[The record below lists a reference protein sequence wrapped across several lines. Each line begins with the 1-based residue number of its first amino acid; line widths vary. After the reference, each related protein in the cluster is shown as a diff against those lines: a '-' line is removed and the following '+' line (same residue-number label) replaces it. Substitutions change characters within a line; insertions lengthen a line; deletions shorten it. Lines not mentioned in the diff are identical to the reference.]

1 MILDNLFKNLIYDPV
16 SVLGLVV
23 FYILLVN
30 LPISLVAVFKKKSLL
45 IVKLFTILV
54 TFLITLQLLFR
65 WSISGHFPISNLY
78 ESLYFLVWGI
88 SMGQLLIER
97 EYSSPIIPS
106 IAIPIELL
114 TVAFACF
121 VLPDDLKL
129 SSNLVPALRS
139 SWLVMHV
146 SVVMLSY
153 AALIIGSLLSA
164 SVLFINKNKPLQIRS
179 SSTGTGGFKL
189 SKNYYLNYLADPI
202 EFSHSEELDTLSY
215 RSILIGFVLLTLGLI
230 SGAVWANEAWGT
242 WWSWDPKETWAFIT
256 WLFYAAYL
264 HMRISKGWQGRRP
277 ALLAT
282 SGFLVVLVCYL
293 GVNFLGIGLHSYGWI
308 FGCFANLPELFIEV
322 L

>member
-1 MILDNLFKNLIYDPV
+1 MLLDNLFKNLIYDPV
-16 SVLGLVV
+16 SILGILV

-30 LPISLVAVFKKKSLL
+30 LPISLVAVFKKKSSFT
-45 IVKLFTILV
+45 VRLFTISVNL
-54 TFLITLQLLFR
+54 FITLQLLFR

-78 ESLYFLVWGI
+78 ESLYFLTWG
-88 SMGQLLIER
+88 MTLGQLLIER
-97 EYSSPIIPS
+97 EYQSPIIPS
-106 IAIPIELL
+106 IAIPVELL

-121 VLPDDLKL
+121 VLPDDLKI

-153 AALIIGSLLSA
+153 AALIIGSLLST
-164 SVLFINKNKPLQIRS
+164 SVLFINNNKPLQIRS
-179 SSTGTGGFKL
+179 SSSGIGGFKIPT
-189 SKNYYLNYLADPI
+189 NYSVSDFVDPI

-242 WWSWDPKETWAFIT
+242 WWSWDPKETWAFIS

-282 SGFLVVLVCYL
+282 TGFLVVLICYI

-308 FGCFANLPELFIEV
+308 FG
-322 L
+322 

>member
-1 MILDNLFKNLIYDPV
+1 MMFDNLFKNLINDPV
-16 SVLGLVV
+16 SVLGLLV

-30 LPISLVAVFKKKSLL
+30 FPISLGAAFTKKSSLL
-45 IVKLFTILV
+45 VRILTILV
-54 TFLITLQLLFR
+54 NVFITLQLIFR

-78 ESLYFLVWGI
+78 ESLYFLAWGI

-97 EYSSPIIPS
+97 EYQSPIIPS

-121 VLPDDLKL
+121 VLPDELKL

-139 SWLVMHV
+139 SWLIMHV

-164 SVLFINKNKPLQIRS
+164 SVLFINNKKPLQIRS
-179 SSTGTGGFKL
+179 SSTGIGGFKV
-189 SKNYYLNYLADPI
+189 SNNYSLNDLVDPI
-202 EFSHSEELDTLSY
+202 DFSHSEELDTLSY

-242 WWSWDPKETWAFIT
+242 WWSWDPKETWAFIS

-277 ALLAT
+277 ALLAST
-282 SGFLVVLVCYL
+282 GFLVVLVCYL

-308 FGCFANLPELFIEV
+308 FG
-322 L
+322 

>member
-1 MILDNLFKNLIYDPV
+1 MLIDNLFKNFIYDPV
-16 SVLGLVV
+16 SVLGLMV
-23 FYILLVN
+23 FYLLLVT
-30 LPISLVAVFKKKSLL
+30 LPISLGAVFKKKSSFIVSLL
-45 IVKLFTILV
+45 TILV
-54 TFLITLQLLFR
+54 NLLIAFQLLFR

-78 ESLYFLVWGI
+78 ESLYFLTWGI
-88 SMGQLLIER
+88 TIGQLLIER
-97 EYSSPIIPS
+97 EYQSPIIPP
-106 IAIPIELL
+106 IAVSIELL

-139 SWLVMHV
+139 SWLIMHV

-179 SSTGTGGFKL
+179 SSTGIGGFKMSNNFTFSGL
-189 SKNYYLNYLADPI
+189 VDPI

-215 RSILIGFVLLTLGLI
+215 RSILTGFVLLTLGLI

-242 WWSWDPKETWAFIT
+242 WWSWDPKETWAFIS

-277 ALLAT
+277 ALLAST
-282 SGFLVVLVCYL
+282 GFLVVLVCYL

-308 FGCFANLPELFIEV
+308 FG
-322 L
+322 

>member
-1 MILDNLFKNLIYDPV
+1 MILDNLFKNLINDPV
-16 SVLGLVV
+16 SVLGLLI

-30 LPISLVAVFKKKSLL
+30 FPISLGAAFTKKSSS
-45 IVKLFTILV
+45 IVKILTILV
-54 TFLITLQLLFR
+54 NVFITLQLILR

-78 ESLYFLVWGI
+78 ESLYFLAWGI

-97 EYSSPIIPS
+97 EYQSPIIPS

-121 VLPDDLKL
+121 VLPDELKL

-139 SWLVMHV
+139 SWLIMHV

-164 SVLFINKNKPLQIRS
+164 SVLFVNKNKPLQIRS
-179 SSTGTGGFKL
+179 SSTGIGGFKIPN
-189 SKNYYLNYLADPI
+189 NYPLNDLVDPI

-242 WWSWDPKETWAFIT
+242 WWSWDPKETWAFIS

-277 ALLAT
+277 ALLAST
-282 SGFLVVLVCYL
+282 GFLVVLVCYL

-308 FGCFANLPELFIEV
+308 FG
-322 L
+322 

>member
-1 MILDNLFKNLIYDPV
+1 MFLDNLFKNLIYDPV
-16 SVLGLVV
+16 SILGILV

-30 LPISLVAVFKKKSLL
+30 LPISLVAVFKKKSSFT
-45 IVKLFTILV
+45 VRLFTIIVNLFV
-54 TFLITLQLLFR
+54 TLQLLFR

-78 ESLYFLVWGI
+78 ESLYFLTWG
-88 SMGQLLIER
+88 MTLGQLLIER
-97 EYSSPIIPS
+97 EYQSPIIPS
-106 IAIPIELL
+106 IAIPVELL

-121 VLPDDLKL
+121 VLPEDLKI

-153 AALIIGSLLSA
+153 AALIIGSLLST
-164 SVLFINKNKPLQIRS
+164 SVLFINNSKPLQIRS
-179 SSTGTGGFKL
+179 SSSGIGGFKI
-189 SKNYYLNYLADPI
+189 STNYSVSDFVDPI

-230 SGAVWANEAWGT
+230 SGAVWANEAWGS
-242 WWSWDPKETWAFIT
+242 WWSWDPKETWAFIS

-264 HMRISKGWQGRRP
+264 HMRISKGWQGRKP

-282 SGFLVVLVCYL
+282 IGFLVVVVCYL

-308 FGCFANLPELFIEV
+308 FG
-322 L
+322 

>member
-1 MILDNLFKNLIYDPV
+1 MLLDNLIKNLIYDPV
-16 SVLGLVV
+16 SVLGLLV

-30 LPISLVAVFKKKSLL
+30 LPISLGAVFTKKSSFIVRLL
-45 IVKLFTILV
+45 TILV
-54 TFLITLQLLFR
+54 NLFITLQLIFR
-65 WSISGHFPISNLY
+65 WAISGHFPISNLY
-78 ESLYFLVWGI
+78 ESLYFLAWGI

-97 EYSSPIIPS
+97 EYQSPIIPS

-121 VLPDDLKL
+121 VLPDELKL

-146 SVVMLSY
+146 SVIMLSY

-164 SVLFINKNKPLQIRS
+164 VVLLINIEKPLQIRS
-179 SSTGTGGFKL
+179 SSSGVGGFKI
-189 SKNYYLNYLADPI
+189 SNKYSLNDLLDPV

-215 RSILIGFVLLTLGLI
+215 RSILLGFVLLTLGLI

-242 WWSWDPKETWAFIT
+242 WWSWDPKETWAFIS

-277 ALLAT
+277 ALLAST
-282 SGFLVVLVCYL
+282 GFLVVLVCYL

-308 FGCFANLPELFIEV
+308 FE
-322 L
+322 

>member
-1 MILDNLFKNLIYDPV
+1 MILDNIFKNLIYDPV
-16 SVLGLVV
+16 STLGLLV
-23 FYILLVN
+23 FYVLLVN
-30 LPISLVAVFKKKSLL
+30 LPICLGSVFKKKSSPTVRIL
-45 IVKLFTILV
+45 TILV
-54 TFLITLQLLFR
+54 NLFITLQLLFR
-65 WSISGHFPISNLY
+65 WLISGHFPISNLY
-78 ESLYFLVWGI
+78 ESLYFLTWGI
-88 SMGQLLIER
+88 TMGQLLIER
-97 EYSSPIIPS
+97 EYQSPIIPS
-106 IAIPIELL
+106 IAVPIELS

-129 SSNLVPALRS
+129 STNLVPALRS

-164 SVLFINKNKPLQIRS
+164 SVLFVNKNKPLQIRS
-179 SSTGTGGFKL
+179 SSTGMGGFKI
-189 SKNYYLNYLADPI
+189 SNNYSLNDLVDPI

-242 WWSWDPKETWAFIT
+242 WWSWDPKETWAFIS

-277 ALLAT
+277 ALMAT
-282 SGFLVVLVCYL
+282 TGLLVVLVCYL

-308 FGCFANLPELFIEV
+308 FG
-322 L
+322 

>member
-1 MILDNLFKNLIYDPV
+1 MVLDNLLKNLLYDPV
-16 SVLGLVV
+16 STLGLLV

-30 LPISLVAVFKKKSLL
+30 LPISFFSYFTKKSLS
-45 IVKLFTILV
+45 IVRFLTILV
-54 TFLITLQLLFR
+54 NILITLQLIFR
-65 WSISGHFPISNLY
+65 WYISGHFPISNLY
-78 ESLYFLVWGI
+78 ESLYFLTWGI
-88 SMGQLLIER
+88 LIGQLIIEK
-97 EYSSPIIPS
+97 EYQSPIIPS

-114 TVAFACF
+114 SVAFACF

-139 SWLVMHV
+139 SWLIMHV

-164 SVLFINKNKPLQIRS
+164 SVLFVNKNQPLQIRS
-179 SSTGTGGFKL
+179 SSTGIGGFKVSDNFSL
-189 SKNYYLNYLADPI
+189 SDIFSPL
-202 EFSHSEELDTLSY
+202 EFSHSEQLDTLSY
-215 RSILIGFVLLTLGLI
+215 RSILVGFVLLTLGLI

-242 WWSWDPKETWAFIT
+242 WWSWDPKETWAFIS

-282 SGFLVVLVCYL
+282 TGFFVVLVCYL

-308 FGCFANLPELFIEV
+308 FG
-322 L
+322 

>member
-1 MILDNLFKNLIYDPV
+1 MVLDNLLKNLLYDPV
-16 SVLGLVV
+16 STLGLLV

-30 LPISLVAVFKKKSLL
+30 LPISFFSYFTKKSLS
-45 IVKLFTILV
+45 IVRFLTILV
-54 TFLITLQLLFR
+54 NILITLQLIFR
-65 WSISGHFPISNLY
+65 WYISGHFPISNLY
-78 ESLYFLVWGI
+78 ESLYFLTWGI
-88 SMGQLLIER
+88 LIGQLIIEK
-97 EYSSPIIPS
+97 EYQSPIIPS

-114 TVAFACF
+114 SVAFACF

-139 SWLVMHV
+139 SWLIMHV

-164 SVLFINKNKPLQIRS
+164 SVLFVNKNQPLQIRS
-179 SSTGTGGFKL
+179 SSTGIGGFKVSDNFSL
-189 SKNYYLNYLADPI
+189 SDIFSPL
-202 EFSHSEELDTLSY
+202 EFSHSEQLDTLSY
-215 RSILIGFVLLTLGLI
+215 RSILVGFVLLTLGLI

-242 WWSWDPKETWAFIT
+242 WWSWDPKETWAFIS

-277 ALLAT
+277 ALLAST
-282 SGFLVVLVCYL
+282 GFLVVLVCYL

-308 FGCFANLPELFIEV
+308 FG
-322 L
+322 

>member
-1 MILDNLFKNLIYDPV
+1 MIFNNLLKNLIYDPV
-16 SVLGLVV
+16 STIGLLV
-23 FYILLVN
+23 FYILLIN
-30 LPISLVAVFKKKSLL
+30 LPISLFNVFTKKSSS
-45 IVKLFTILV
+45 IVRILTILV
-54 TFLITLQLLFR
+54 NLFIALQLIFR
-65 WSISGHFPISNLY
+65 WSLSGHFPISNLY

-88 SMGQLLIER
+88 SLGQLLIER
-97 EYSSPIIPS
+97 EYQSPIIPS

-114 TVAFACF
+114 TIAFACF
-121 VLPDDLKL
+121 VLPEDLKL

-139 SWLVMHV
+139 SWLIMHV

-164 SVLFINKNKPLQIRS
+164 SVLFINKNQPLQIRS
-179 SSTGTGGFKL
+179 SSTGIGGFKISNSYPL
-189 SKNYYLNYLADPI
+189 KNIIQPI

-215 RSILIGFVLLTLGLI
+215 RSILVGFVLLTLGLI

-282 SGFLVVLVCYL
+282 AGFFVVLICYI

-308 FGCFANLPELFIEV
+308 FG
-322 L
+322 

>member
-1 MILDNLFKNLIYDPV
+1 MIFDNLLKSFMYDPV
-16 SVLGLVV
+16 SFIGLSI
-23 FYILLVN
+23 FYLLLIN
-30 LPISLVAVFKKKSLL
+30 FPISLISVFNKKSSSL
-45 IVKLFTILV
+45 VKFLTILV
-54 TFLITLQLLFR
+54 NIFIALLLIFR
-65 WSISGHFPISNLY
+65 WVNSGHFPVSNLY

-88 SMGQLLIER
+88 SLGQLLIDL
-97 EYSSPIIPS
+97 EYRSPIVPS
-106 IAIPIELL
+106 IAIPIQLL

-121 VLPDDLKL
+121 VLPDDLRL

-139 SWLVMHV
+139 SWLIMHV

-153 AALIIGSLLSA
+153 AALVIGSLVSA
-164 SVLFINKNKPLQIRS
+164 SVLFVNKNQPLQIKS
-179 SSTGTGGFKL
+179 SSSGTGGFKI
-189 SKNYYLNYLADPI
+189 SNSYSLNDVLEPA

-242 WWSWDPKETWAFIT
+242 WWSWDPKETWAFIS

-282 SGFLVVLVCYL
+282 TGFFVVLVCYL

-308 FGCFANLPELFIEV
+308 FG
-322 L
+322 

>member
-1 MILDNLFKNLIYDPV
+1 MILDNIFKNLINDPV
-16 SVLGLVV
+16 SVLGLLV

-30 LPISLVAVFKKKSLL
+30 FPISLGAAFTKKSSS
-45 IVKLFTILV
+45 IVRILTILV
-54 TFLITLQLLFR
+54 NVFITLQLIFR

-78 ESLYFLVWGI
+78 ESLYFLAWGI

-97 EYSSPIIPS
+97 EYQSPIIQS

-121 VLPDDLKL
+121 VLPDELKL
-129 SSNLVPALRS
+129 SSSLVPALRS
-139 SWLVMHV
+139 SWLIMHV

-164 SVLFINKNKPLQIRS
+164 SVLFVNKNKPLQIRS
-179 SSTGTGGFKL
+179 SSTGIGGFKI
-189 SKNYYLNYLADPI
+189 SNNYPLNDLVDPI

-242 WWSWDPKETWAFIT
+242 WWSWDPKETWAFIS

-277 ALLAT
+277 ALLAST
-282 SGFLVVLVCYL
+282 GFLVVLVCYL

-308 FGCFANLPELFIEV
+308 FG
-322 L
+322 